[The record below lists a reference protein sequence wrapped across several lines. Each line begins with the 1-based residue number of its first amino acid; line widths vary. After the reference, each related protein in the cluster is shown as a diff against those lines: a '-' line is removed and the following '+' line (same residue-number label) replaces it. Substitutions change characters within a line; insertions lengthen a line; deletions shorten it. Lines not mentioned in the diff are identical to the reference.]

1 MVNVFVDDGSSP
13 LVTIGLPV
21 FNGANTL
28 ACAIQSVL
36 DQTYNNIELII
47 IDDGSTDSSL
57 NVIRKF
63 NNKKVH
69 LLINDN
75 NIGLS
80 ASLNKIVEKASGD
93 YFARMDQDD
102 ICFPCRLEKQVNF
115 LLDNPEIDLVATA
128 TLIFDE
134 EYQILGVL
142 PVKTEH
148 DDICKSPLQGF
159 YMPHPTWV
167 GKTEWFRSNKYISDS
182 NGAEDQNLLFRTNM
196 VSQFACLSEPLLAYR
211 EQKRTLKKM
220 FRSRYILAKYNS
232 RYAMQNGQQITATRI
247 ILLQCMKGIGDIL
260 NIVFNMSSM
269 RNIFITPTEE
279 TLHEWKII
287 LQKYFIR

>member
-1 MVNVFVDDGSSP
+1 MVKVFVDDGGSP

-36 DQTYNNIELII
+36 DQTYSNIELII

-63 NNKKVH
+63 NNKKLH

-80 ASLNKIVEKASGD
+80 ASLNKVVGKASGD

-115 LLDNPEIDLVATA
+115 LSDNPEIDLVATA
-128 TLIFDE
+128 TLLFDE
-134 EYQILGVL
+134 KYQILGVL
-142 PVKTEH
+142 PVKKEH

-159 YMPHPTWV
+159 YMPHPTWM

-211 EQKRTLKKM
+211 EQKRTFKKM
-220 FRSRYILAKYNS
+220 FRSRYVLAKSNS
-232 RYAMQNGQQITATRI
+232 RHAMKDGQLITAARI
-247 ILLQCMKGIGDIL
+247 ILLQFIKGIGDIL
-260 NIVFNMSSM
+260 NIIFHIPYM
-269 RNIFITPTEE
+269 RNKLMDPQEE

-287 LQKYFIR
+287 LQKYLIR